1 MNMLILK
8 MELKMMIMRIKIT
21 QNSKIK
27 IKNKYRILPTV
38 ILLKQNIKHI
48 LIIFKNKSKKTKNGK
63 NQQSKQTEIT

>member
-1 MNMLILK
+1 MNMIILEV
-8 MELKMMIMRIKIT
+8 ELKMIIMKIKIT

-27 IKNKYRILPTV
+27 IKNKYRILLTV

-48 LIIFKNKSKKTKNGK
+48 LIIFKNKSMKTKNGK